1 MKHFALV
8 LLVVLTALPCSAGE
22 SENTTMDEN
31 KDGRPDLWFDARNG
45 TVIGY
50 RADRNFDGQVDYA
63 ARYEAGDMLLFEEF
77 DYNFDGAMDDFYYYE
92 EGVLVR
98 QEIDTNFDTI
108 IDMWIYIEEG
118 LYVRKIERD
127 RDFDGVID
135 SVKDFQNR

>member
-1 MKHFALV
+1 MKHIAVV
-8 LLVVLTALPCSAGE
+8 LLVVLATLPCSAGE
-22 SENTTMDEN
+22 TENTMDEN
-31 KDGRPDLWFDARNG
+31 KDGRPDLWFDVQNG
-45 TVIGY
+45 AVVGY
-50 RADRNFDGQVDYA
+50 RADRNFDGKVDYA

-77 DYNFDGAMDDFYYYE
+77 DYNFDGVMDDFYYYE

-98 QEIDTNFDTI
+98 QEIDTNFDTT

-127 RDFDGVID
+127 KDFDGVID